1 MGIVEQFSLEG
12 LEVVM
17 PARRYRLTAITTA
30 PASRLRSATGAVAPF
45 LTLSMY
51 RQERS
56 HCYVRFSQGEGVQNS
71 CRTSLRE
78 GHYKH
83 VRKPQDHALGSLW
96 DRRGIACGVD
106 ACDGEAA
113 RASLSLVISL
123 ALNTALSVLKIA
135 GEGIKRCV
143 RLPRCMCSNGKLC
156 KLHFRTRTQHVYS
169 VCCGTATVC
178 NYITGYGAVW

>member
-1 MGIVEQFSLEG
+1 MSTNSDHHSARKSPSVGHGRCGTFPYSLYISPRT
-12 LEVVM
+12 VS
-17 PARRYRLTAITTA
+17 P
-30 PASRLRSATGAVAPF
+30 LRSFWA
-45 LTLSMY
+45 
-51 RQERS
+51 
-56 HCYVRFSQGEGVQNS
+56 GEGVQNS
-71 CRTSLRE
+71 CRTSLRAD
-78 GHYKH
+78 HYKH
-83 VRKPQDHALGSLW
+83 VGKPQDHALGLLW

-113 RASLSLVISL
+113 RASLSPVLSPVLSP
-123 ALNTALSVLKIA
+123 ALSVLKIA

>member
-1 MGIVEQFSLEG
+1 
-12 LEVVM
+12 M
-17 PARRYRLTAITTA
+17 PARRYQLTAITTA

-51 RQERS
+51 RPELSRR
-56 HCYVRFSQGEGVQNS
+56 YVRFRRGVQNS

-113 RASLSLVISL
+113 RASLSLVLS
-123 ALNTALSVLKIA
+123 TALSVLKIA

-169 VCCGTATVC
+169 ACCGTATVC

>member
-1 MGIVEQFSLEG
+1 MSTNSDHHSARKSPSVGHGRCGTFPYSLCVYRPE
-12 LEVVM
+12 LS
-17 PARRYRLTAITTA
+17 RR
-30 PASRLRSATGAVAPF
+30 
-45 LTLSMY
+45 
-51 RQERS
+51 
-56 HCYVRFSQGEGVQNS
+56 YVRFRRGRECRIAAEQA
-71 CRTSLRE
+71 RTSLRE

-123 ALNTALSVLKIA
+123 VLNTALSVLKIA

>member
-1 MGIVEQFSLEG
+1 
-12 LEVVM
+12 M
-17 PARRYRLTAITTA
+17 PARRCQLTVITTA

-51 RQERS
+51 RPELSRR
-56 HCYVRFSQGEGVQNS
+56 YVRFRRGEGVQNS
-71 CRTSLRE
+71 CRTSLRAD
-78 GHYKH
+78 HYKH
-83 VRKPQDHALGSLW
+83 VGKPQDHALGSLW

-113 RASLSLVISL
+113 RASLSPVLSPVLSP
-123 ALNTALSVLKIA
+123 ALSVLKIA

>member
-1 MGIVEQFSLEG
+1 
-12 LEVVM
+12 M
-17 PARRYRLTAITTA
+17 PARRCQLTVITTA

-45 LTLSMY
+45 LTLSICIA
-51 RQERS
+51 QN
-56 HCYVRFSQGEGVQNS
+56 CLAVTFVLGGDGVQNS
-71 CRTSLRE
+71 CRTSLRAD
-78 GHYKH
+78 HYKH
-83 VRKPQDHALGSLW
+83 VGKPQDHALGSLW

-113 RASLSLVISL
+113 RASLSPVLSPVLSP
-123 ALNTALSVLKIA
+123 ALSVLKIA

>member
-1 MGIVEQFSLEG
+1 
-12 LEVVM
+12 M
-17 PARRYRLTAITTA
+17 PARRCQLTVITTA

-51 RQERS
+51 RLELSRR
-56 HCYVRFSQGEGVQNS
+56 YVRFRRGGGVQNS

-113 RASLSLVISL
+113 RASLSLVLS
-123 ALNTALSVLKIA
+123 TALSVLKIA

>member
-1 MGIVEQFSLEG
+1 
-12 LEVVM
+12 M
-17 PARRYRLTAITTA
+17 PARRCQLTVITTA

-51 RQERS
+51 RPELSRR
-56 HCYVRFSQGEGVQNS
+56 YVRFRRGGVQNS

-78 GHYKH
+78 SHYKH

-96 DRRGIACGVD
+96 DRRGIVCGVD
-106 ACDGEAA
+106 ACGGEAA
-113 RASLSLVISL
+113 RASLSPVLSTVLS
-123 ALNTALSVLKIA
+123 TALDVLKIA

-143 RLPRCMCSNGKLC
+143 SLPRCMCSNGKLC